1 MNRLFETENSWS
13 PTVIRVILGTVVFA
27 HGAQKL
33 LGWFGGYGFE
43 GTMRYF
49 TETVGLP
56 WMVGF
61 VVILLESIGALLLIA
76 GVTTRLIA
84 LALTALGIGILFSI
98 HLPFGFFM
106 NWFGN
111 QSGEGIEFFLLW
123 LAMSISIVIS
133 GGGAYS
139 MDRLISETH

>member
-1 MNRLFETENSWS
+1 MKTLLKTNDSWS
-13 PTVIRVILGTVVFA
+13 PAIIRVMLGMVVFA

-43 GTMRYF
+43 GTMGYF
-49 TETVGLP
+49 TQTVGLP
-56 WMVGF
+56 WIVGF
-61 VVILLESIGALLLIA
+61 AVIMLESLGSLLLIA
-76 GVTTRLIA
+76 GFATRFMA
-84 LALTALGIGILFSI
+84 VAFTGLGVGILITI

-111 QSGEGIEFFLLW
+111 QGGEGIEFFLLW
-123 LAMSISIVIS
+123 LAMSASLLIS

-139 MDRLISETH
+139 ADRFISKEN